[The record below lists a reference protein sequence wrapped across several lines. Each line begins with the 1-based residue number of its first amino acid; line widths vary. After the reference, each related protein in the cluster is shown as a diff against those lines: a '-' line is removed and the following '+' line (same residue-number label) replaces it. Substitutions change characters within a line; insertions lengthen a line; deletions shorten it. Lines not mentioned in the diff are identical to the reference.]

1 MRDFILRLA
10 FVCAFFPFLTNAQIL
25 AWDFFGESSPV
36 TSTADLM
43 NVNLAASNLLTRG
56 AGAPASSAT
65 NSFRTQGFQ
74 NDGIA
79 VSNTD
84 YFQFTLQAA
93 SGYELSISSVEA
105 RFRGTTTFAAD
116 PGVSHQYAYSL
127 DGTTFT
133 LIGSPQVTVGE
144 PAQLTSDFS
153 GVTALQNVPS
163 GTTVTIRYYASGQ
176 TTTGGWGFHSP
187 SAGTYGLAV
196 FGALTLAACETE
208 SFISE
213 TACGSFDFFGTIL
226 TESGNFQHVLSGA
239 NAADC
244 DSTVNLTLTI
254 VSGFTF
260 YADTDGDGYGDPAN
274 SVVACEQPLGYV
286 SNNDDCDDTNNQVP
300 FVRYEDNDFDG
311 YGAGSPQLF
320 CVNPGLGYS
329 IFDTDCDDE
338 DATVFPGAPELCDG
352 KDNDCNGQVDDGLPL
367 MTYYV
372 DADGDGFG
380 AGSALQFCANPGVG
394 YSTNNLD
401 CNDSDNTIYPGAPE
415 IPDDGID
422 QNCDGTDA
430 TILGTQLAIYEFNG
444 TVDCT
449 IQDNEVTA
457 QPENATFSVYSSQG
471 TSCSNA
477 GGVFNRSG
485 WNTNPGIDLNRY
497 NQFTVTADE
506 CYTLSLTKFKFDH
519 RVSNITA
526 VPTWYVRSSVDG
538 YSTDLATG
546 NSNTSVQTFEFLL
559 GPEFQNLSEVTFRL
573 YVSGV
578 TANATTWRN
587 DNVSV
592 MGYINAL
599 PLQTYYAD
607 ADGDGFGN
615 PDVTIEWCE
624 APSGYV
630 SNADDC
636 NDDSALINPNTVWFL
651 DNDGDGYGD
660 NSTATTSCV
669 QPGPDYVLAGGD
681 CDDTNEEVNPSAPE
695 VCNGIDDNCNGLID
709 AQDPDVEDAD
719 VYYVDEDEDG
729 YGVGD
734 PILFCSNPGPGYA
747 TVAGDCNDQNPD
759 VNPGVSEICNG
770 EDTDCNGLIDDGLEF
785 TTYYVDADGD
795 GFGAGEG
802 IEFCADPGEGY
813 STVDGDC
820 NDEDPTIY
828 PGAEEI
834 ADDGIDQDCDGE
846 DLSTASIAKN
856 DWVKFDLVPNPSAGK
871 VTVRFNQNV
880 HDTDVTIFAL
890 TGQQVASFK
899 VNGTSAVLNLSHFND
914 GVYLVRIRSDRGEHT
929 SRLILAK

>member
-1 MRDFILRLA
+1 MRDFMRFNLLKWVGILLVLSANQVIAQVIYSVDFEGVTETKTAYAAGNVVLTGLSWEMANSLIGTSAQDFKNGARSARLRGHE
-10 FVCAFFPFLTNAQIL
+10 N
-25 AWDFFGESSPV
+25 SSM
-36 TSTADLM
+36 TMLADLP
-43 NVNLAASNLLTRG
+43 NVG
-56 AGAPASSAT
+56 KI
-65 NSFRTQGFQ
+65 SFLYRRYG
-74 NDGIA
+74 
-79 VSNTD
+79 TD
-84 YFQFTLQAA
+84 IQVDWK
-93 SGYELSISSVEA
+93 VE
-105 RFRGTTTFAAD
+105 
-116 PGVSHQYAYSL
+116 YSL
-127 DGTTFT
+127 DEGLTWNQAGMSFT
-133 LIGSPQVTVGE
+133 SPANDDV
-144 PAQLTSDFS
+144 QLFS
-153 GVTALQNVPS
+153 ADVDVDQPVRFRILRATMS
-163 GTTVTIRYYASGQ
+163 GTTDRRLNIDDITFTQ
-176 TTTGGWGFHSP
+176 
-187 SAGTYGLAV
+187 
-196 FGALTLAACETE
+196 FGCNSE
-208 SFISE
+208 SFIEE
-213 TACGSFDFFGTIL
+213 TACQSYNFHGTEL
-226 TESGNFQHVLSGA
+226 TTSGDYQHVLVGA
-239 NAADC
+239 NAAGC

-254 VSGFTF
+254 VSGFTYYEDF
-260 YADTDGDGYGDPAN
+260 DGDGLGNPNSTIEACSLPA
-274 SVVACEQPLGYV
+274 GYV
-286 SNNDDCDDTNNQVP
+286 ENADDCDDTDDQI
-300 FVRYEDNDFDG
+300 
-311 YGAGSPQLF
+311 GAASE
-320 CVNPGLGYS
+320 V
-329 IFDTDCDDE
+329 
-338 DATVFPGAPELCDG
+338 
-352 KDNDCNGQVDDGLPL
+352 
-367 MTYYV
+367 YYV

-380 AGSALQFCANPGVG
+380 AGNPILFCSDPGAG
-394 YSTNNLD
+394 YATNNDD
-401 CNDSDNTIYPGAPE
+401 CDDTNDTIYPGATE

-430 TILGTQLAIYEFNG
+430 TIFGNQLAIYEFNG
-444 TVDCT
+444 TLDCT

-457 QPENATFSVYSSQG
+457 QPENATFSAYSSQG

-506 CYTLSLTKFKFDH
+506 CYTLSVTKFKFDH

-546 NSNTSVQTFEFLL
+546 NSNTSVQTLEFLL

-729 YGVGD
+729 YGAGD

-747 TVAGDCNDQNPD
+747 TVAGDCNDQDPD

>member
-25 AWDFFGESSPV
+25 AWDFTGETTVSTSSAEV
-36 TSTADLM
+36 VNS
-43 NVNLAASNLLTRG
+43 NLAGFDLLTRG
-56 AGAPASSAT
+56 SGAAASAGV
-65 NSFRTQGFQ
+65 NSFRTTGFQ

-105 RFRGTTTFAAD
+105 RFNGTSSFAANS
-116 PGVSHQYAYSL
+116 GVSHQYAYSL
-127 DGTTFT
+127 DGTNFT
-133 LIGSPQVTVGE
+133 LIGSPVATISA

-213 TACGSFDFFGTIL
+213 TACGSFDFFGTTLTTSGNYQHIL
-226 TESGNFQHVLSGA
+226 TGA
-239 NAADC
+239 NAAGC

-254 VSGFTF
+254 VSGFTYYEDF
-260 YADTDGDGYGDPAN
+260 DGDGLGNPNSTIEACSLPA
-274 SVVACEQPLGYV
+274 GYV
-286 SNNDDCDDTNNQVP
+286 ENADDCDDTDDQI
-300 FVRYEDNDFDG
+300 
-311 YGAGSPQLF
+311 GAASE
-320 CVNPGLGYS
+320 V
-329 IFDTDCDDE
+329 
-338 DATVFPGAPELCDG
+338 
-352 KDNDCNGQVDDGLPL
+352 
-367 MTYYV
+367 YYV

-380 AGSALQFCANPGVG
+380 AGNPILFCSDPGAG
-394 YSTNNLD
+394 YATNNDD
-401 CNDSDNTIYPGAPE
+401 CNDTNYSIYPGAPE

-422 QNCDGTDA
+422 QDCDGQDA
-430 TILGTQLAIYEFNG
+430 SAFGTQLGIYLFTGHDGCTAQDVQATTSSTNVLFSDYATNETSCAAGSGFFNNSNWNIGTDIDLAEYNEF
-444 TVDCT
+444 TVSAVDCIELT
-449 IQDNEVTA
+449 
-457 QPENATFSVYSSQG
+457 
-471 TSCSNA
+471 
-477 GGVFNRSG
+477 
-485 WNTNPGIDLNRY
+485 
-497 NQFTVTADE
+497 
-506 CYTLSLTKFKFDH
+506 LTKLEFLH
-519 RVSNITA
+519 RTSSTGGTPNWT
-526 VPTWYVRSSVDG
+526 VRSSLDNFTVDI
-538 YSTDLATG
+538 ATG
-546 NSNTSVQTFEFLL
+546 MSSSSDQTSVVILPSEFD
-559 GPEFQNLSEVTFRL
+559 GIIEVTFRF
-573 YVSGV
+573 YVTNIGSSG
-578 TANATTWRN
+578 ATWRN
-587 DNVSV
+587 DNVAV
-592 MGYINAL
+592 FGFENAIP
-599 PLQTYYAD
+599 PLTYYAD
-607 ADGDGFGN
+607 SDGDGFGDFN
-615 PDVTIEWCE
+615 NFVQACSQPE
-624 APSGYV
+624 GYV
-630 SNADDC
+630 LNDGDCDDM
-636 NDDSALINPNTVWFL
+636 DASINPNTVWYL
-651 DNDGDGYGD
+651 DADGDGYGD
-660 NSTATTSCV
+660 NNTAV
-669 QPGPDYVLAGGD
+669 QNCEEPLGGYVLIGGD

-709 AQDPDVEDAD
+709 AEDPDVEDAEM
-719 VYYVDEDEDG
+719 YYVDEDEDG

-770 EDTDCNGLIDDGLEF
+770 EDTDCNGLVDDGLEF

-795 GFGAGEG
+795 GFGAGDG

-813 STVDGDC
+813 STLDGDC

-856 DWVKFDLVPNPSAGK
+856 DWVKFDLVPNPSTGK

>member
-10 FVCAFFPFLTNAQIL
+10 FVSAFFPFLTNAQIL
-25 AWDFFGESSPV
+25 VWDFTGENTVSTSSAEV
-36 TSTADLM
+36 VNS
-43 NVNLAASNLLTRG
+43 NLAGFDLLTRG
-56 AGAPASSAT
+56 PGAAPSAGA
-65 NSFRTQGFQ
+65 NSFRTTGFQ
-74 NDGIA
+74 NDGIS

-105 RFRGTTTFAAD
+105 RFAGTGTFAAD

-127 DGTTFT
+127 DGTNFT
-133 LIGSPQVTVGE
+133 LIGSPVSTIGS
-144 PAQLTSDFS
+144 PAQLTTDFS
-153 GVTALQNVPS
+153 GITALQNVPS
-163 GTTVTIRYYASGQ
+163 STVVTIRYYASGQ
-176 TTTGGWGFHSP
+176 TTTGGWGFNSP
-187 SAGTYGLAV
+187 STGTYGLAV
-196 FGALTLAACETE
+196 FGDLTVAGCETE

-226 TESGNFQHVLSGA
+226 TESGNYQHILSGA
-239 NAADC
+239 NSAGC
-244 DSTVNLTLTI
+244 DSTVNLALTI
-254 VSGFTF
+254 VAGFTYYEDF
-260 YADTDGDGYGDPAN
+260 DGDGLGNPN
-274 SVVACEQPLGYV
+274 STIIACSLPVGYV
-286 SNNDDCDDTNNQVP
+286 ENADDCDDTDDQI
-300 FVRYEDNDFDG
+300 
-311 YGAGSPQLF
+311 GAASE
-320 CVNPGLGYS
+320 V
-329 IFDTDCDDE
+329 
-338 DATVFPGAPELCDG
+338 
-352 KDNDCNGQVDDGLPL
+352 
-367 MTYYV
+367 YYV
-372 DADGDGFG
+372 DVDGDGFG
-380 AGSALQFCANPGVG
+380 AGDPVLFCADPGAG

-401 CNDSDNTIYPGAPE
+401 CDDTDDTIYPGAPE

-430 TILGTQLAIYEFNG
+430 TIFGTQLAIYEFTG
-444 TVDCT
+444 TVDCS
-449 IQDNEVTA
+449 IQDNEVTE
-457 QPENATFSVYSSQG
+457 QPENATFSEYSSQG
-471 TSCSNA
+471 TSCANA

-497 NQFTVTADE
+497 NQFTIIADE

-519 RVSNITA
+519 RVSNITS
-526 VPTWYVRSSVDG
+526 VPTWYVRSSVDDF
-538 YSTDLATG
+538 STDIASG
-546 NSNTSVQTFEFLL
+546 NSGTTIQSFEVVL
-559 GPEFQNLSEVTFRL
+559 GAEFENLSEVTFRV
-573 YVSGV
+573 YVSNV
-578 TANATTWRN
+578 TANNTTWRN
-587 DNVSV
+587 DNVSL

-630 SNADDC
+630 NNADDC
-636 NDDSALINPNTVWFL
+636 NDESALINPNTVWFL

-681 CDDTNEEVNPSAPE
+681 CDDTNEDVNPSASE

-709 AQDPDVEDAD
+709 AQDPDVEDAE

-729 YGVGD
+729 YGAGD

-747 TVAGDCNDQNPD
+747 TVVGDCNDQDPD

-770 EDTDCNGLIDDGLEF
+770 EDTDCNGLVDDGLEF
-785 TTYYVDADGD
+785 ITYYVDADGD
-795 GFGAGEG
+795 GFGAGDG

-856 DWVKFDLVPNPSAGK
+856 DWVKFDLVPNPSSGK

-880 HDTDVTIFAL
+880 HDMDVTIFAL

-899 VNGTSAVLNLSHFND
+899 VNGTSALLNLSHFND

>member
-1 MRDFILRLA
+1 MRDFILRMA

-25 AWDFFGESSPV
+25 AWDFTGENTLS
-36 TSTADLM
+36 TSTAEVV
-43 NVNLAASNLLTRG
+43 NANLAGFDLLTRG
-56 AGAPASSAT
+56 PGAAASAGT
-65 NSFRTQGFQ
+65 NSFRTVGFQ

-79 VSNTD
+79 VTNTD

-93 SGYELSISSVEA
+93 SGYDLSISSVEA
-105 RFRGTTTFAAD
+105 RFAGTAGFAAS

-133 LIGSPQVTVGE
+133 LIGSPVATIGT

-163 GTTVTIRYYASGQ
+163 GTVVTIRYYASGQ
-176 TTTGGWGFHSP
+176 TNTGGWGFNSP

-196 FGALTLAACETE
+196 FGALTVAGCETE

-226 TESGNFQHVLSGA
+226 TGSGNYQHILSGA
-239 NAADC
+239 NAAGC
-244 DSTVNLTLTI
+244 DSTVNLNLTI
-254 VSGFTF
+254 VSGFTYYEDF
-260 YADTDGDGYGDPAN
+260 DGDGLGNPN
-274 SVVACEQPLGYV
+274 STIEACSLPVGYV
-286 SNNDDCDDTNNQVP
+286 NNADDCDDTDDQI
-300 FVRYEDNDFDG
+300 
-311 YGAGSPQLF
+311 GAASE
-320 CVNPGLGYS
+320 V
-329 IFDTDCDDE
+329 
-338 DATVFPGAPELCDG
+338 
-352 KDNDCNGQVDDGLPL
+352 
-367 MTYYV
+367 YYV

-380 AGSALQFCANPGVG
+380 VGNPILFCSDPGAG
-394 YSTNNLD
+394 YSTNNDD
-401 CNDSDNTIYPGAPE
+401 CDDTDDTIYPGATE

-430 TILGTQLAIYEFNG
+430 SVLGVQLAVYQFDG

-449 IQDNEVTA
+449 VQDNDVTA
-457 QPENATFSVYSSQG
+457 QPMNATFSDYSSVG
-471 TSCSNA
+471 TNCSNA
-477 GGVFNRSG
+477 AGVFNRSG
-485 WNTNPGIDLNRY
+485 WSTTAGIDLTKY

-506 CYTLSLTKFKFDH
+506 CYSLSLTKFKFDH
-519 RVSNITA
+519 RVSNITS

-546 NSNTSVQTFEFLL
+546 NSNTTVQTFEFLL
-559 GPEFQNLSEVTFRL
+559 GPEFQDLSEVTFRL

-615 PDVTIEWCE
+615 PSVTIEWCE

-636 NDDSALINPNTVWFL
+636 NDDSALINPNTVWFH
-651 DNDGDGYGD
+651 DNDGDGYGL
-660 NSTATTSCV
+660 NSTATVSCV
-669 QPGPDYVLAGGD
+669 QPGSDYVLEGGD
-681 CDDTNEEVNPSAPE
+681 CDDVNDEINPSAPE

-770 EDTDCNGLIDDGLEF
+770 EDTDCNGLVDDGLEF

-795 GFGAGEG
+795 GFGTGDG

-856 DWVKFDLVPNPSAGK
+856 DWVKFDLVPNPSSGK

-880 HDTDVTIFAL
+880 HDIDVTIFAL
-890 TGQQVASFK
+890 TGQQVATFK